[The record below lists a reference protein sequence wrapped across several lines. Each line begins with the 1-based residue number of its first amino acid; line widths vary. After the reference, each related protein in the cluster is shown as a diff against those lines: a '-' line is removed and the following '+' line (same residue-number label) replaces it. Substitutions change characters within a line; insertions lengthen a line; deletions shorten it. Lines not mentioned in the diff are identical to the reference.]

1 MSTRSPQNKRS
12 QEMAQGNR
20 TGMARKSASSAK
32 PAREAA
38 GSVRVVPSSS
48 KAKRAQLERGEDLS
62 RLSKE
67 ERKARKAEINRAED
81 RVYSVTDQLM
91 KEDPAYPRLRRIWW
105 MLLVLGIVSL
115 VLAWVV
121 LTVGEGDESLQLVQI
136 SLIVLAYAAIIG
148 AFIFDMAKIR
158 PIRNAARMEAEGMSE
173 SRKDAVLERRAAAK
187 SKK

>member
-38 GSVRVVPSSS
+38 GSVRVVPASS

-62 RLSKE
+62 KPSKE

-81 RVYSVTDQLM
+81 RVYAVADQIM
-91 KEDPAYPRLRRIWW
+91 KENLDYRNYRRVWW
-105 MLLVLGIVSL
+105 MLMILGVVSIVI
-115 VLAWVV
+115 AWIVMSI
-121 LTVGEGDESLQLVQI
+121 GKGDSDFAPLQL
-136 SLIVLAYAAIIG
+136 SLIVVAYASIIG

-158 PIRNAARMEAEGMSE
+158 PIRNAARAEAQGMSE
-173 SRKDAVLERRAAAK
+173 SRKDEVLKRRAEK
-187 SKK
+187 